1 MGAYLNPGNSG
12 FRTITND
19 IYVDKTGLIEYM
31 NSTIDTPRRL
41 TCISRPRRFGKS
53 FAAKMLCA
61 YYDRSCDS
69 QTLFDGLEIAGSD
82 SYKEFMNRYDV
93 IYLDITGFIS
103 RSKNKGS
110 GIIPDLQTAVIAE
123 LQDLFPDCIPE
134 GETYLADALFSV
146 SNRTKRKFI
155 VIIDEWDALF
165 REAKDDVNQQKEYVQ
180 LLRGLFKGGTI
191 TDETIAAAYMTGI
204 LPIKKYGTQSALTD
218 FREFTMT
225 NPAKL
230 AGYAGFTEE
239 EVREL
244 CSEYGM
250 DFEDMRTWYDG
261 YSFHRV
267 KHVYSPNSVINA
279 VQNEEYRTYWTSSE
293 SWESLKDYIT
303 ADFDGLKDAIVQM
316 LGGQQIPV
324 DTTTFQNDMTSFYS
338 RDDILTLLIHLGYLA
353 YDDAVKMV
361 SIPNLEVSDAFRA
374 AVKGSGWTEVN
385 RSLMQ
390 SEQLL
395 NATIRAEAESVA
407 EALELAHETCTSS
420 LAYND
425 ENSLSCAI
433 MLAYYTARNYYE
445 IFRELPTGKGF
456 ADYAFIPRVGMD
468 KPAMIIELKYNQS
481 ADSAIKQI
489 HDNRYE
495 GKLKGFGGRLLLV
508 GINYDKDAIGG
519 EKKHHTCVI
528 EEYTDG

>member
-1 MGAYLNPGNSG
+1 MGAYLNPGNNG
-12 FRTITND
+12 FRTIIND
-19 IYVDKTGLIEYM
+19 IYIDKTGLIAYV

-41 TCISRPRRFGKS
+41 TCVSRPRRFGKS

-61 YYDRSCDS
+61 YYDISCDS
-69 QTLFDGLEIAGSD
+69 ASLFDGLEIAESD
-82 SYKEFMNRYDV
+82 SFGKYRNQYDV
-93 IYLDITGFIS
+93 NYLDITGFIS
-103 RSKNKGS
+103 RSKNKGR
-110 GIIPDLQTAVIAE
+110 GIIPDLQSAVIAE
-123 LQDLFPDCIPE
+123 LQAAFPDCIAE
-134 GETYLADALFSV
+134 EETYLADALFSV
-146 SNRTKRKFI
+146 SSQTKRKFVI
-155 VIIDEWDALF
+155 IIDEWDALF
-165 REAKDDVNQQKEYVQ
+165 REAKNNISLQKEYVQ
-180 LLRGLFKGGTI
+180 MLRGLFKAGTI

-225 NPAKL
+225 SPAKL
-230 AGYAGFTEE
+230 AGYVGLTEE
-239 EVREL
+239 EVRDL
-244 CSEYGM
+244 CSVCGM
-250 DFEDMRTWYDG
+250 NFEDMRTWYDG
-261 YSFHRV
+261 YSFYRV

-303 ADFDGLKDAIVQM
+303 ADFDGLKDAIVLM
-316 LGGQQIPV
+316 LGGQRISV
-324 DTTTFQNDMTSFYS
+324 DTATFQNDMTSFRS
-338 RDDILTLLIHLGYLA
+338 RDDVLTLLIHLGYLA
-353 YDDAVKMV
+353 YDDAEKTV

-374 AVKGSGWTEVN
+374 AVKGSDWTEVN
-385 RSLMQ
+385 RLLIQ

-395 NATIRAEAESVA
+395 NATIHAESETVA
-407 EALELAHETCTSS
+407 EALELAHETCASS

-456 ADYAFIPRVGMD
+456 ADYAFIPHRGTD

-489 HDNRYE
+489 HENRYE
-495 GKLKGFGGRLLLV
+495 GKLKGFGGTVLLV
-508 GINYDKDAIGG
+508 GINYDKEA
-519 EKKHHTCVI
+519 
-528 EEYTDG
+528 DG